1 MLGGRRKSE
10 TERKHRKETRRD
22 DGEGA
27 RTFKPPRAA
36 NHGHHS
42 PFGESHGRRSA
53 GGAPRSAELFR
64 RPVAVAVDGR
74 ERALAAQN
82 RRREVCLHDDTAARK
97 SAAIGAQANGANL
110 FRRFDRAGGRGFVV
124 ESQAQTG
131 RTGSALGA
139 DRTGAKGRS
148 LMNHWQLPIELAL
161 KGIMILAAAGLLSV
175 GLRNASAASRHAVW
189 SLALGALL
197 LLPVL
202 TWAVPAWRVA
212 ILPAPPAPV
221 AENAS
226 PDTETSAAV
235 AERLPLALPGSRA
248 SIGAAV

>member
-1 MLGGRRKSE
+1 
-10 TERKHRKETRRD
+10 
-22 DGEGA
+22 
-27 RTFKPPRAA
+27 
-36 NHGHHS
+36 
-42 PFGESHGRRSA
+42 
-53 GGAPRSAELFR
+53 
-64 RPVAVAVDGR
+64 
-74 ERALAAQN
+74 
-82 RRREVCLHDDTAARK
+82 
-97 SAAIGAQANGANL
+97 
-110 FRRFDRAGGRGFVV
+110 VV
-124 ESQAQTG
+124 ESQAQTR

-148 LMNHWQLPIELAL
+148 LMNHWQLPIELTL

-226 PDTETSAAV
+226 LNIEISAAV
-235 AERLPLALPGSRA
+235 AERSPSALPGHAAIEATVAPQFEAA
-248 SIGAAV
+248 SAPLPAAAPVWP